1 MQYTHTHTH
10 TDLYGRDVTPLH
22 THCTDKAALESLAK
36 KVEEASQVLNDYIT
50 RLDTELNERNELQ
63 ELLDVFIW
71 QQKSLLKTAK
81 KNLREHQSK
90 LESVTSVKEELKSHL
105 ANLPDLSK
113 LPMGKI
119 KTLEPLPSVG
129 DLFN

>member
-1 MQYTHTHTH
+1 M
-10 TDLYGRDVTPLH
+10 
-22 THCTDKAALESLAK
+22 
-36 KVEEASQVLNDYIT
+36 EEASQVLNDYIT
-50 RLDTELNERNELQ
+50 RLDAELKERKEIQ

-71 QQKSLLKTAK
+71 QQKSLLKSAK
-81 KNLREHQSK
+81 KNLKDHQSK
-90 LESVTSVKEELKSHL
+90 LESITSVKEELKSHL

-113 LPMGKI
+113 LPMGRI